1 MKTKAIIAIL
11 FGVACELAHA
21 GQTPRAQVV
30 EPRNPSEGR
39 DPRIRVVQYDP
50 DRVVTI
56 YTDVGNPTII
66 QFEKDEQIVQTP
78 EGQIGVADKKAWIT
92 SPKANHIMMLP
103 KAKKPDTKM
112 LVVTNKRT
120 YVFEIISVTPT
131 MRVEPT
137 LALRFEYPDV
147 RAKQVQLE
155 AAKRAAV
162 EDRLQ
167 EIAAKTDGKAGRT
180 PGRNDKYSKRGDA
193 ALSPSRVEDDGRFT
207 FFRFDS
213 TRELPNVYK
222 VLPDGRE
229 ALLNFHVDPDT
240 GTVIVHETRPLF
252 ILRYGNAVMAI
263 RNDAYDPDAALNPAG
278 TTLSHTLRLTKE
290 PE

>member
-1 MKTKAIIAIL
+1 MKTRVIIAIL
-11 FGVACELAHA
+11 FGIACEMADA
-21 GQTPRAQVV
+21 GQVPRVQVV
-30 EPRNPSEGR
+30 QPRDPAEGR

-50 DRVVTI
+50 DKVVTI

-92 SPKANHIMMLP
+92 SPKANHIMMLQ

-120 YVFEIISVTPT
+120 YAFEIISVTPK
-131 MRVEPT
+131 MEAEPT
-137 LALRFEYPDV
+137 LILRFEYPDA
-147 RAKQVQLE
+147 RAKQAQAD
-155 AAKRAAV
+155 AAKRDTVA
-162 EDRLQ
+162 DRLR
-167 EIAAKTDGKAGRT
+167 EIAAKTDGKAGGT
-180 PGRNDKYSKRGDA
+180 SGRNDKYSKRGDA
-193 ALSPSRVEDDGRFT
+193 ALSPRRVEDDGRFT
-207 FFRFDS
+207 YFRFNS
-213 TRELPNVYK
+213 TPELPNVYK
-222 VLPDGRE
+222 VLPDGKE

-252 ILRYGNAVMAI
+252 VLRYGNAVMAI
-263 RNDAYDPDAALNPAG
+263 RNDAYTPDAALNPAG
-278 TTLSHTLRLTKE
+278 TTLPRTLRLTKE